1 MRQLTQPNP
10 TQLRDVTFYDVLLP
24 IIPSE
29 RLLDR
34 QTVHINF
41 DLAHDYDIAV
51 EVKVRHSARSRGRSS
66 VLSVVGGLDSHK
78 CDSLQ

>member
-34 QTVHINF
+34 RTELHINF
-41 DLAHDYDIAV
+41 DLVHINDTATAT
-51 EVKVRHSARSRGRSS
+51 EKVG
-66 VLSVVGGLDSHK
+66 VLLLDQIPWEK
-78 CDSLQ
+78 VCVQC